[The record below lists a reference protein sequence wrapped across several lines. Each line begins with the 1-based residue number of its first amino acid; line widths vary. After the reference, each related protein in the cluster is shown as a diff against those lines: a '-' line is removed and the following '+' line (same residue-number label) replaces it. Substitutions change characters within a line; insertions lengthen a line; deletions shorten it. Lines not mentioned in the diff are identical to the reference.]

1 MSKSNYDL
9 ITRGLDIFFS
19 GIALI
24 LLSPI
29 LVPIAILLKF
39 TGEGEVFYLQER
51 IGKDEKKFELIKFAT
66 MLKNSANIGT
76 GELTLANDERVLTIG
91 RFLRKTKINELAQLI
106 NIFLGDMS
114 VIGPRPQTSKYYYQY
129 SEEDRVY
136 ISKVKPGLSGI
147 GSIIFRD
154 EEGILEKVENPL
166 VFDYEIITP
175 YKGQLEK
182 SFVKNRSILL
192 YFKLIILTI
201 VSIFSPQN
209 NLYKKWLK
217 NLPKSPKKLEKFL
230 IKG

>member
-1 MSKSNYDL
+1 MNKSNYDL

-24 LLSPI
+24 FLSPI

-39 TGEGEVFYLQER
+39 TGEGEVFYFQER
-51 IGKDEKKFELIKFAT
+51 IGRNEKTFKLIKFAT

-76 GELTLANDERVLTIG
+76 GELTLANDERVLPIG

-114 VIGPRPQTSKYYYQY
+114 VIDPRPQTSKYYYQY
-129 SEEDRVY
+129 SEDDRVL

-154 EEGILEKVENPL
+154 EESILEKIENPL
-166 VFDYEIITP
+166 EFDYEIITP
-175 YKGQLEK
+175 YKGKLEK
-182 SFVKNRSILL
+182 WFVENRNILIYFQLIFLTVLAVVFSDKN
-192 YFKLIILTI
+192 F
-201 VSIFSPQN
+201 
-209 NLYKKWLK
+209 YKSWLK
-217 NLPKSPKKLEKFL
+217 NLPKPSKELAKYLD
-230 IKG
+230 

>member
-1 MSKSNYDL
+1 MNKSNYDL

-24 LLSPI
+24 FLSPI

-39 TGEGEVFYLQER
+39 TGEGEVFYFQER
-51 IGKDEKKFELIKFAT
+51 IGRNEKTFKLIKFAT

-76 GELTLANDERVLTIG
+76 GELTLANDERVLPIG

-129 SEEDRVY
+129 SEDDRVL

-154 EEGILEKVENPL
+154 EESILEKIENPL
-166 VFDYEIITP
+166 EFDYEIITP
-175 YKGQLEK
+175 YKGKLEK
-182 SFVKNRSILL
+182 WFVENRNILIYFQLIFLTVLAVVFSDKN
-192 YFKLIILTI
+192 F
-201 VSIFSPQN
+201 
-209 NLYKKWLK
+209 YKSWLK
-217 NLPKSPKKLEKFL
+217 NLPKPSKELAKYLD
-230 IKG
+230 